1 MPTSPQKTQIA
12 LTFGDAGVPLEAT
25 MTSIDL
31 VAFINAHRKKDAEQA
46 GAAFPSKGFAKLEHD
61 DFMRKVPDVLGEAA
75 PKFIG
80 TASYTVNNASR
91 LRPIYF
97 FPKREACLMAMSY
110 SYALQAAVFDHM
122 TVLEQKLAQPTQP
135 PVALPDFTNP
145 AIAARAWA
153 EQFEAKA
160 QAQQQLAIV
169 APKAQALDR
178 IAQAEGDMCITNA
191 AKSLGMQPKRL
202 FSWMQENDWIYRR
215 PGSAAWLAY
224 QARIK
229 SGVLDH
235 KVTTVSRADGREKV
249 VEQVLVT
256 PKGLAK
262 LAEVAA

>member
-1 MPTSPQKTQIA
+1 MTSTSKTQVA
-12 LTFGDAGVPLEAT
+12 LAFGSDAPQTMSSLEISELTGKRHDHVIRDIRA
-25 MTSIDL
+25 MLDAL
-31 VAFINAHRKKDAEQA
+31 KDAPDLGHVREDKDA
-46 GAAFPSKGFAKLEHD
+46 RGYTAMFHLDRELTDTLLTGYSVP
-61 DFMRKVPDVLGEAA
+61 MRRKVVARWHELE
-75 PKFIG
+75 
-80 TASYTVNNASR
+80 SR
-91 LRPIYF
+91 VATP
-97 FPKREACLMAMSY
+97 
-110 SYALQAAVFDHM
+110 AL
-122 TVLEQKLAQPTQP
+122 
-135 PVALPDFTNP
+135 ALPDFTSP

-160 QAQQQLAIV
+160 QAQQQLAV
-169 APKAQALDR
+169 AAPKAQALDR

-191 AKSLGMQPKRL
+191 AKALGMQPKRL

-215 PGSAAWLAY
+215 PGSIAWLAY

>member
-1 MPTSPQKTQIA
+1 M
-12 LTFGDAGVPLEAT
+12 
-25 MTSIDL
+25 
-31 VAFINAHRKKDAEQA
+31 
-46 GAAFPSKGFAKLEHD
+46 
-61 DFMRKVPDVLGEAA
+61 
-75 PKFIG
+75 
-80 TASYTVNNASR
+80 
-91 LRPIYF
+91 
-97 FPKREACLMAMSY
+97 
-110 SYALQAAVFDHM
+110 
-122 TVLEQKLAQPTQP
+122 
-135 PVALPDFTNP
+135 PDFTNP

-160 QAQQQLAIV
+160 QAQQQLAIA

-202 FSWMQENDWIYRR
+202 FSWMQENNWIYRR
-215 PGSAAWLAY
+215 PSSAAWLAY

-229 SGVLDH
+229 SGVLEH